1 MDIPSLC
8 DEQSLTKEG
17 GCSFTLFG
25 EFKKES
31 QNIPMLKM
39 APSKYY

>member
-1 MDIPSLC
+1 MDIPGLH
-8 DEQSLTKEG
+8 DGQSLTKDW

-31 QNIPMLKM
+31 QNTPKLKM